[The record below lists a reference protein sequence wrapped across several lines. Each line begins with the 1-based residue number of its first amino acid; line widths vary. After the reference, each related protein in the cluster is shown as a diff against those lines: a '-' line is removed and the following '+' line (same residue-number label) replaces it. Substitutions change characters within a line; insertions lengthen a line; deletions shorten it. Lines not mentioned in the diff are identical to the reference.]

1 MSPNKKFIFLVKQ
14 PPVPKAP
21 GNWTNYRISAQ
32 TEATFTRN
40 TNNSGL
46 FAHGGY
52 FSEDVVAL
60 RTLNTDS
67 SSNYSEFSI
76 YERSGDTWS
85 NTYAITGSDVTTT
98 AGNGVWFIGDADY
111 TGNDFA
117 SYKMRLDGSTTYD
130 EANKTLYVLASTAS
144 TTDLNHYVNSSTN
157 REFQPF
163 ISLFKT
169 TKTGGTWSALQE
181 VGVLASAST
190 NVYPDQHYQ
199 RRRTIHYMTND
210 GTIASRGMP
219 SRGSNETGD
228 HSTAKIHFTN
238 PSNLVAPADT
248 VPYGNFDPSG
258 ENKEIR
264 YWSSL
269 FGVNHNSTK
278 VFAGGRLDYT
288 GRTGEI
294 PAPQN
299 YNWAVQIIGSGSANG
314 WEIEG
319 TITASAGQSSST
331 ALHVNDGCFHFNDT
345 YAVFGIPRAGFR
357 SDIAPY
363 STQTIK
369 QTGGIF
375 VYKKTGDTWA
385 DHDLVFTMKAE
396 DALVTA
402 SFQRMPLDAFTRKIH
417 FGHTVKINEDND
429 IMVTAPS
436 FYNQDTVVSTGQSLA
451 VGCTF
456 FLTASGTDTWGLHMH
471 HTGAVHVG
479 TEATPESPAFRAQY
493 LGNKRAILMTPDGD
507 HTNGK
512 YNTGFALF
520 KDTSEE

>member
-1 MSPNKKFIFLVKQ
+1 MSPNKFIFVVKQ
-14 PPVPKAP
+14 PPTPKAP
-21 GNWTNYRISAQ
+21 GDWTNYRIAAQ
-32 TEATFTRN
+32 TEQTFTRN

-85 NTYAITGSDVTTT
+85 NTYSITGSDVTTT

-130 EANKTLYVLASTAS
+130 EANKTLYVLAGTAS
-144 TTDLNHYVNSSTN
+144 TIDLNHYVNTSTN

-181 VGVLASAST
+181 VGVLASASA

-219 SRGSNETGD
+219 ARGSNETGD

-248 VPYGNFDPSG
+248 VPFGNFDPSG
-258 ENKEIR
+258 ENKTIT

-278 VFAGGRLDYT
+278 AFAGGRLDYT
-288 GRTGEI
+288 GRTGDI

-299 YNWAVQIIGSGSANG
+299 NNWAVQIIGSGSANG

-319 TITASAGQSSST
+319 TITASAGRNSNNSV
-331 ALHVNDGCFHFNDT
+331 HVNDKSFHFNDT
-345 YAVFGIPRAGFR
+345 YAVFGMPRAEFR
-357 SDIAPY
+357 SDISGYNGLY
-363 STQTIK
+363 S
-369 QTGGIF
+369 TGGIF
-375 VYKKTGDTWA
+375 VYKKTGATWA

-396 DALVTA
+396 EAYVTA
-402 SFQRMPLDAFTRKIH
+402 SFTRTPNNVWTRQMM
-417 FGHTVKINEDND
+417 FGHTVKINEDDD
-429 IMVTAPS
+429 IMVTAAS
-436 FYNQDTVVSTGQSLA
+436 FYNQDTVVSTGQSLP

-456 FLTASGTDTWGLHMH
+456 ILTSSGTDTWGLHLH

-479 TEATPESPAFRAQY
+479 SEASPESPAGPQAMY
-493 LGNKRAILMTPDGD
+493 LGNKRAVLMNPDGD